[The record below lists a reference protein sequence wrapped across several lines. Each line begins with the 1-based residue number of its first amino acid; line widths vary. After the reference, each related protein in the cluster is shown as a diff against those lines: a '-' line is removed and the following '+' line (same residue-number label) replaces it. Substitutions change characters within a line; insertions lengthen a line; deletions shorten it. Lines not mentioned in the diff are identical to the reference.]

1 MSKYYT
7 NITVYGPH
15 ILYRGVKNGRRI
27 KEKINYAPTLFLPAK
42 KKTDYKTLFGEYL
55 EPMQFAN
62 IREARDFV
70 KRYESVENFKV
81 YGNDRYAYAFIA
93 DTHKGL
99 IDWNI
104 EELSIAIIDIE
115 VGSENGF
122 PDPYKASEPITA
134 IAVRQ
139 LNGGTTV
146 YGCGHYDNNDE
157 TVTYIR
163 CQDEID
169 LCKKFL
175 NDWQHNYPDVVT
187 GWNTEGFDIPY
198 LVNRFT
204 KLFGE
209 KEARKLSPWEVINER
224 VYNFKGSERK
234 SYDIFGI
241 AQLDY
246 IELYKWYA
254 PNGKSQDSY
263 KLDNIASVELGE
275 NKLSYD
281 EYDTLHQL
289 YKLNYQKFIEYN
301 IKDVELILKLEEKLK
316 LIQLALTMAYDT
328 KCNYSDVFAQ
338 TRMWDALIYNHLLD
352 QKIIVP
358 PKEVSHK
365 GEAFEGAYVK
375 EPQVGNHDWVASFD
389 LNSLYPHLIQMYNI
403 SPETLIPVSEHTEEM
418 RKVIHDG
425 VTVDKLLEMKVDTS
439 KISDVILTPNAQYF
453 RKDVQGF
460 LPKMMEEMYEDRKKF
475 KKLML
480 KAEQEYENETD
491 VAKKKELENLIARYN
506 NLQLAKKL
514 SLNSAYGAL
523 GSQYFRFFDLR
534 MALAVTMSGQLA
546 IQWIESKLNTYMND
560 ILKTKKDYV
569 IASDTDSIYLNL
581 GPLVRKVYKEETD
594 PNKIITF
601 MDRVCEDKIQPYIN
615 KSYQELADYIHA
627 YAQKMQMKREAL
639 ASKGIWTA
647 KKRYILNV
655 YNNEGV
661 QYAEPQMKVKGLE
674 MIKSSTPYAIR
685 EKMKEM
691 VQLVMNG
698 TETDVQ
704 DFIAKFREDFKKLP
718 VEDISFPRGV
728 NNLAEY
734 RDSIGIYKKGTPI
747 HVKGALLYNDFLKQK
762 NLTSVYP
769 LIKEGE
775 KLKFTYLKTPNP
787 IKDTVISFP
796 TRLPKEFD
804 LQKYIDYNIQFE
816 KAFIEPVSVI
826 LNCMG
831 WSSEKNN
838 SLESFF

>member
-122 PDPYKASEPITA
+122 PDPYKTTEPITA

-691 VQLVMNG
+691 VKLVMNG

-747 HVKGALLYNDFLKQK
+747 HVKGALIYNHYLKQK
-762 NLTSVYP
+762 NLTNSYP
-769 LIKEGE
+769 LIQEGE
-775 KLKFTYLKTPNP
+775 KLKFTYLKEPNP
-787 IKDTVISFP
+787 MKDTVISFP

>member
-122 PDPYKASEPITA
+122 PDPYKTTEPITA

-204 KLFGE
+204 KLFGD

-453 RKDVQGF
+453 RKDIQGF

-594 PNKIITF
+594 PNKVITF

-691 VQLVMNG
+691 VKLVMNG

-734 RDSIGIYKKGTPI
+734 RDSTGIYKKGTPI
-747 HVKGALLYNDFLKQK
+747 HVKGALIYNHYLKQK
-762 NLTSVYP
+762 NLTNSYP
-769 LIKEGE
+769 LIQEGE
-775 KLKFTYLKTPNP
+775 KLKFTYLKEPNP
-787 IKDTVISFP
+787 MKDTVISFP

>member
-99 IDWNI
+99 IDWKMDD
-104 EELSIAIIDIE
+104 LSIVIIDIE

-122 PDPYKASEPITA
+122 PDPYKTTEPITA

-157 TVTYIR
+157 NVNYVR

-198 LVNRFT
+198 LINRFT
-204 KLFGE
+204 KLFGD

-403 SPETLIPVSEHTEEM
+403 SPETLIPVSEQTEEM

-439 KISDVILTPNAQYF
+439 KISDVILTPNGQYF

-534 MALAVTMSGQLA
+534 MALAVTMSGQLS

-594 PNKIITF
+594 PNKVITF

-691 VQLVMNG
+691 VKLVMNG

-734 RDSIGIYKKGTPI
+734 RDSTGIYKKGTPI
-747 HVKGALLYNDFLKQK
+747 HVKGALIYNHYLKQK
-762 NLTSVYP
+762 NLTNSYP
-769 LIKEGE
+769 LIQEGE
-775 KLKFTYLKTPNP
+775 KLKFTYLKEPNP
-787 IKDTVISFP
+787 MKDTVISFP

>member
-99 IDWNI
+99 IDWKMDD
-104 EELSIAIIDIE
+104 LSIVIIDIE

-122 PDPYKASEPITA
+122 PDPYKTTEPITA

-198 LVNRFT
+198 LINRFT
-204 KLFGE
+204 KLFGD

-316 LIQLALTMAYDT
+316 LIQLASL
-328 KCNYSDVFAQ
+328 KS
-338 TRMWDALIYNHLLD
+338 LIF
-352 QKIIVP
+352 II
-358 PKEVSHK
+358 
-365 GEAFEGAYVK
+365 
-375 EPQVGNHDWVASFD
+375 
-389 LNSLYPHLIQMYNI
+389 
-403 SPETLIPVSEHTEEM
+403 
-418 RKVIHDG
+418 
-425 VTVDKLLEMKVDTS
+425 
-439 KISDVILTPNAQYF
+439 
-453 RKDVQGF
+453 
-460 LPKMMEEMYEDRKKF
+460 
-475 KKLML
+475 
-480 KAEQEYENETD
+480 
-491 VAKKKELENLIARYN
+491 
-506 NLQLAKKL
+506 
-514 SLNSAYGAL
+514 
-523 GSQYFRFFDLR
+523 
-534 MALAVTMSGQLA
+534 
-546 IQWIESKLNTYMND
+546 
-560 ILKTKKDYV
+560 
-569 IASDTDSIYLNL
+569 
-581 GPLVRKVYKEETD
+581 
-594 PNKIITF
+594 
-601 MDRVCEDKIQPYIN
+601 
-615 KSYQELADYIHA
+615 
-627 YAQKMQMKREAL
+627 
-639 ASKGIWTA
+639 
-647 KKRYILNV
+647 
-655 YNNEGV
+655 
-661 QYAEPQMKVKGLE
+661 
-674 MIKSSTPYAIR
+674 
-685 EKMKEM
+685 
-691 VQLVMNG
+691 
-698 TETDVQ
+698 
-704 DFIAKFREDFKKLP
+704 
-718 VEDISFPRGV
+718 
-728 NNLAEY
+728 
-734 RDSIGIYKKGTPI
+734 
-747 HVKGALLYNDFLKQK
+747 
-762 NLTSVYP
+762 
-769 LIKEGE
+769 
-775 KLKFTYLKTPNP
+775 
-787 IKDTVISFP
+787 
-796 TRLPKEFD
+796 
-804 LQKYIDYNIQFE
+804 
-816 KAFIEPVSVI
+816 
-826 LNCMG
+826 
-831 WSSEKNN
+831 
-838 SLESFF
+838 

>member
-122 PDPYKASEPITA
+122 PDPYKTTEPITA

-157 TVTYIR
+157 NVNYVR

-198 LVNRFT
+198 LINRFT
-204 KLFGE
+204 KLFGD

-403 SPETLIPVSEHTEEM
+403 SPETLIPVSEQTEEM

-439 KISDVILTPNAQYF
+439 KISDVILTPNGQYF

-534 MALAVTMSGQLA
+534 MALAVTMSGQLS

-594 PNKIITF
+594 PNKVITF

-691 VQLVMNG
+691 VKLVMNG

-734 RDSIGIYKKGTPI
+734 RDSTGIYKKGTPI
-747 HVKGALLYNDFLKQK
+747 HVKGALIYNHYLKQK
-762 NLTSVYP
+762 NLTNSYP
-769 LIKEGE
+769 LIQEGE
-775 KLKFTYLKTPNP
+775 KLKFTYLKEPNP
-787 IKDTVISFP
+787 MKDTVISFP